1 MNTNFTWST
10 TQKGE
15 RAISYNNYLY
25 RLKRENLNGSFVYVC
40 TIKSCTCSITVKN
53 DTILKCKGTSHNHDP
68 KPYI

>member
-10 TQKGE
+10 TEKGE

-40 TIKSCTCSITVKN
+40 IIKSSPCSITVKN
-53 DTILKCKGTSHNHDP
+53 DTIL
-68 KPYI
+68 